1 MAASL
6 GDPEALV
13 AEITR
18 RAHQRAVGLEEEA
31 RKRAAA
37 ILADANEESESIRRR
52 AQQEADD
59 QLAAL
64 RRRSA
69 AREDLEARR
78 RIALLREE
86 PIDRVWRATEERL
99 HPLVRQPDY
108 REVLKRL
115 AFLAAH
121 ELGGTECVLAADP
134 TGHAL
139 LVPETLEEWSR
150 EAGCQFRRAEEPAET
165 WGGLLAT
172 SGRARVDATFTT
184 QLALARR
191 VLREEVFSV
200 LSGDRR

>member
-18 RAHQRAVGLEEEA
+18 RAHQRALGLEEEA
-31 RKRAAA
+31 RKLAAA
-37 ILADANEESESIRRR
+37 ILADAKEESESIRRR

-99 HPLVRQPDY
+99 HPLVQQPDY

-121 ELGGTECVLAADP
+121 ELGATECVLAADP

-139 LVPETLEEWSR
+139 LVPETLEEWSK
-150 EAGCQFRRAEEPAET
+150 EGGCQFRRAQEPAET

-172 SGRARVDATFTT
+172 SGRARVDATFPT

-191 VLREEVFSV
+191 VLREEVFNV